1 MGRRE
6 IGLIFIL
13 FGSAM
18 AIASS
23 LQEILATESNCHQK
37 TNTEKHGEDGATNQI
52 GRRNRACAITVSQ
65 AVAHGGGASRGGGVS
80 SPHTVGGGASRGG
93 GVSSPHTGGGSAV
106 IPIYVAGSAQAQRRR
121 GRPVNAGNRHE
132 NDMWL
137 LVAAALAAT
146 AHL

>member
-65 AVAHGGGASRGGGVS
+65 AVAHGGGASRGG
-80 SPHTVGGGASRGG
+80 ASRGG